1 MFWTLI
7 IQIYE
12 TWLFE
17 LLFCPFSSNNYYLLV
32 QRKNDVNS
40 FVGLTKKLKVDL
52 PEGCRA
58 KNVKSQT
65 DAVFTIC
72 LFQVTF
78 IKDLQYKE
86 CKNMPKLMPVELF
99 SPIEEVHYKKVIYQG
114 ILILN
119 CFGGAQSVIQV
130 C

>member
-1 MFWTLI
+1 M
-7 IQIYE
+7 
-12 TWLFE
+12 
-17 LLFCPFSSNNYYLLV
+17 
-32 QRKNDVNS
+32 
-40 FVGLTKKLKVDL
+40 DL

-86 CKNMPKLMPVELF
+86 CKNMPRLMPVELF

-114 ILILN
+114 VLPTVWVRLN
-119 CFGGAQSVIQV
+119 LLYKFVRRP
-130 C
+130 